1 MCKRGRLHR
10 PGPSRSGRLI
20 YAPREVASPST
31 AFDRNLTATGCPSLS
46 LCVSVRN
53 LDPDKSAVLSSCVP
67 LCLPVSL
74 KENDYEQ
81 RRSQVRVLPSAPKKA
96 PQIAGFCS

>member
-1 MCKRGRLHR
+1 MKAWATA
-10 PGPSRSGRLI
+10 
-20 YAPREVASPST
+20 YAGAFTLRASVYGPREVASPST

-74 KENDYEQ
+74 KENDYESEG
-81 RRSQVRVLPSAPKKA
+81 RRFESCRARS
-96 PQIAGFCS
+96 